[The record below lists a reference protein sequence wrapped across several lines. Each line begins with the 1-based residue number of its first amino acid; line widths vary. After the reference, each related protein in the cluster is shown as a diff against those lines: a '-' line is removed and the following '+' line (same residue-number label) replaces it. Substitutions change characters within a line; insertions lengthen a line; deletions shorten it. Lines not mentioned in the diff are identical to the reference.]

1 MAGYRRRRRVWFADK
16 KQSRTIHAGFEPLLL
31 ENTHGYCVPISQFC
45 VIASAAKQSLCST
58 HSTSWHEIASLR
70 SQRRLAKQRDVA

>member
-1 MAGYRRRRRVWFADK
+1 VLAALRQGCMAGYRRRRRVWVADK

-45 VIASAAKQSLCST
+45 VIASAAKQSHATKRSAFND
-58 HSTSWHEIASLR
+58 EIASLC
-70 SQRRLAKQRDVA
+70 SQ